1 MSKDLKLEKICD
13 HKIVEEQ
20 VQVSDDLKTIYIP
33 RVLASKEVT
42 LYANDYLISKED
54 KKNGWRIEDDPRS
67 IYLKKSKIVFNKNR
81 KSKSDYY
88 AISYFVQSQYCPK
101 CLGLRIVNDISYT
114 KLGKVN
120 MVENEEKLLQEV
132 LKGLSTELGS
142 NQFHDWIGT
151 QLYNL
156 VGSKIYN
163 VEIIKSKMVQE
174 ITNYLDKYTEIQNQQ
189 SRFQDV
195 TDREAFYKVLSID
208 IQPSYDVD
216 ISYWTVSIIFQ
227 NKTGAGMLYEKKFE
241 IPGPQNLLYA

>member
-20 VQVSDDLKTIYIP
+20 VLISDDLKTIYIS
-33 RVLASKEVT
+33 RVLASKEIT
-42 LYANDYLISKED
+42 LYANDYLIPKED
-54 KKNGWRIEDDPRS
+54 AKNGWKIEEDTRS
-67 IYLKKSKIVFNKNR
+67 IYLKKSKIIFNKTR

-88 AISYFVQSQYCPK
+88 SISYFVQQPYCPK
-101 CLGLRIVNDISYT
+101 CLGLNVVNDISYT
-114 KLGKVN
+114 KLGKVV

-132 LKGLSTELGS
+132 LKGLATDLGS

-151 QLYNL
+151 QIYSLI
-156 VGSKIYN
+156 GSKIFN
-163 VEIIKSKMVQE
+163 AEIIKSRIVQE

-195 TDREAFYKVLSID
+195 TDREAFYKILSID
-208 IQPSYDVD
+208 IQPLYDVD

-227 NKTGAGMLYEKKFE
+227 SKTGADMLYEKKFE
-241 IPGPQNLLYA
+241 IPGSNLLYK